1 MDTYLTNFQ
10 ILLEAEN
17 SKYVLFG
24 LIGVLS
30 FLVLWQVLNMKYLFM
45 PLKVRKMDIS
55 CFKSLDHVDK
65 SERNVL
71 IQSLFDM
78 CVDQVQTKL
87 VPTGKISSVEDKL
100 TMYSLYKQAEDGNAP
115 LESEH
120 TGPKD

>member
-45 PLKVRKMDIS
+45 PLKVRKFDIS
-55 CFKSLDHVDK
+55 CFKALENVDK
-65 SERNVL
+65 TERNVL
-71 IQSLFDM
+71 I
-78 CVDQVQTKL
+78 
-87 VPTGKISSVEDKL
+87 
-100 TMYSLYKQAEDGNAP
+100 
-115 LESEH
+115 
-120 TGPKD
+120 